1 MENGVGRPEN
11 NHKSR
16 QQDQSRTLAESSLFM
31 AFHTQ
36 LVNAPISIVLRLKK
50 LFVYLAQTLNTDP
63 ENLSLIAI
71 APHSSRFSKFKT
83 LLELK
88 GSKLYSLLQLLFSA
102 IVTR

>member
-1 MENGVGRPEN
+1 MENVAQLRPEN

-50 LFVYLAQTLNTDP
+50 LFVYLTQTLEQYRISGKPFIDR
-63 ENLSLIAI
+63 S
-71 APHSSRFSKFKT
+71 
-83 LLELK
+83 
-88 GSKLYSLLQLLFSA
+88 QQ
-102 IVTR
+102 